1 MKVIFFDVDGTLLS
15 HHTNQIPES
24 TIQAL
29 DLLKEKGILI
39 RHFSLEKIKEFNRIT
54 IGTKEQMEKLGIGIN
69 NAKFIDMRHNE
80 YLSYWKRYINLD
92 EFKTT
97 GDIKIV

>member
-29 DLLKEKGILI
+29 DLLKEKEIGFGGVHSELPTLNDV
-39 RHFSLEKIKEFNRIT
+39 FLEITGKELR
-54 IGTKEQMEKLGIGIN
+54 
-69 NAKFIDMRHNE
+69 D
-80 YLSYWKRYINLD
+80 
-92 EFKTT
+92 
-97 GDIKIV
+97 